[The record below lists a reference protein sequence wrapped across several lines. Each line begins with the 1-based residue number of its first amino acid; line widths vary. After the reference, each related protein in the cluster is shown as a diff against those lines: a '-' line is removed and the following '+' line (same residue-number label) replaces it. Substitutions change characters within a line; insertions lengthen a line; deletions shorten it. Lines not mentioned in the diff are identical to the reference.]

1 MDARGQ
7 LIRDVLEAM
16 GELEYAVRQRI
27 EEICHMRAI

>member
-16 GELEYAVRQRI
+16 GGLEYIVRRRI
-27 EEICHMRAI
+27 EEICRVRAI